1 MDNLLKQLAERLR
14 VFDAEIVSADE
25 IKGWPKGRLGKLV
38 AEGILIEVEHAE
50 GVICSQCEENC
61 YITPDIRTNP
71 ETSGSVGVFVCTRNP
86 DIGRIEV
93 DLDRLR
99 QWRINT
105 TKLTQ
110 LGYLEQVIGWQVS
123 WNDDDT
129 NYIPLKD
136 AVNLAND
143 DSITVKKMSGLLKKD
158 PKFPVHHM
166 HKGRRCKLHFAEFRA
181 WLEHAQHGKITDKV
195 IEQYLKGVERR
206 KETAKQKK
214 TKQTRSSKGKQ
225 GA

>member
-14 VFDAEIVSADE
+14 VSDAEIVSADE
-25 IKGWPKGRLGKLV
+25 IRGWPKGRLGKLV
-38 AEGILIEVEHAE
+38 AEGVLTEVEHAE

-61 YITPDIRTNP
+61 YIKPDIRTNP

-93 DLDRLR
+93 DLDRSR

-105 TKLTQ
+105 MKLTQ
-110 LGYLEQVIGWQVS
+110 LGYLEQVIGWQVP
-123 WNDDDT
+123 WDENDRE
-129 NYIPLKD
+129 YIPLKD

-143 DSITVKKMSGLLKKD
+143 DSITIKKMSTLLQD
-158 PKFPVHHM
+158 PEFPVHHM
-166 HKGRRCKLHFAEFRA
+166 HRGRRCKVHLAEFST
-181 WLEHAQHGKITDKV
+181 WLGYAQHGKITDKA
-195 IEQYLKGVERR
+195 IEQYLEGVVRR

-214 TKQTRSSKGKQ
+214 IKQKSSSKGRQ